1 MDLKIDPITR
11 DVVIENDDFVLID
24 GLDAIRQE
32 LDIALHTF
40 LGEWFLDTRIGMP
53 WFQKILGAKPR
64 LSVVLSIFRDA
75 ILKVNGILSV
85 TDLNVVFDAPSR
97 ELSISF
103 RAISTEG
110 EIEYNKE
117 FIL

>member
-11 DVVIENDDFVLID
+11 DLVIEKGDFVLVD

-53 WFQKILGAKPR
+53 WFQKILGEKPR

-85 TDLNVVFDAPSR
+85 TDLNAEVNAAER
-97 ELSISF
+97 ELTVTF

-110 EIEYNKE
+110 EIEYSKE
-117 FIL
+117 FII